1 VLVWALLGITSK
13 QADYPLITFNSE
25 LIMWIQITSLT
36 ALTSYLAVEKF
47 VDGVEAPENWD
58 TGIFY

>member
-1 VLVWALLGITSK
+1 LGITSK